1 MSIVERAL
9 KKAQAQAQ
17 QPGTQSPSG
26 EASAAAEE
34 LAESAG
40 AAAVPEYVP
49 DGYVVTEEFR
59 AGEPVHAQRSIVL
72 EIPRLK
78 AEGMLAEGDDEL
90 RTTDEFRRLKWPI
103 LGAALG
109 RGAPRTADNNL
120 VLVTS
125 SIPAEGKTFTSFNLA
140 LAIARERDTPVI
152 LVDSDVPNPRL
163 TSLLGLSNAPG
174 LTDLVADGRMRVEQ
188 VLCRTDLEGLYV
200 LPAGRPDANS
210 PELFASQR
218 MDEVMRSLV
227 LMVTDGVVVIDSP
240 PVLATNEAQ
249 VLSRYVGQ
257 VLMVVRA
264 DFTEQRAVEEALALL
279 DRSKP
284 INCVLNAIDRSVMS
298 MYYGDSYP
306 GYGGY
311 GKGSAYSAARR

>member
-17 QPGTQSPSG
+17 QPGTQAPAGDSSP
-26 EASAAAEE
+26 AAEE
-34 LAESAG
+34 EV
-40 AAAVPEYVP
+40 AAAAAIPEYTP

-59 AGEPVHAQRSIVL
+59 AGEAVHALRSIVL
-72 EIPRLK
+72 EMPRLK

-109 RGAPRTADNNL
+109 RGAPRTAENNL

-152 LVDSDVPNPRL
+152 LVDADVPNPRL
-163 TSLLGLSNAPG
+163 TSLMGLNTVPG
-174 LTDLVADGRMRVEQ
+174 LTDLIGDGRMRVEE

-218 MDEVMRSLV
+218 MDEVMRSLA
-227 LMVTDGVVVIDSP
+227 LMVPDGVVVIDSP

-311 GKGSAYSAARR
+311 GKGSAYSASRR

>member
-1 MSIVERAL
+1 
-9 KKAQAQAQ
+9 
-17 QPGTQSPSG
+17 
-26 EASAAAEE
+26 
-34 LAESAG
+34 
-40 AAAVPEYVP
+40 
-49 DGYVVTEEFR
+49 
-59 AGEPVHAQRSIVL
+59 
-72 EIPRLK
+72 
-78 AEGMLAEGDDEL
+78 
-90 RTTDEFRRLKWPI
+90 
-103 LGAALG
+103 
-109 RGAPRTADNNL
+109 

-152 LVDSDVPNPRL
+152 LVDADVPNPRL
-163 TSLLGLSNAPG
+163 TSLLGLTSVPG
-174 LTDLVADGRMRVEQ
+174 LTDLVADGRMRVEE
-188 VLCRTDLEGLYV
+188 VLCRSDLEGLYV

-218 MDEVMRSLV
+218 MDEVMRSLA

-284 INCVLNAIDRSVMS
+284 INCVLNAIDRSLMS

-311 GKGSAYSAARR
+311 GKGSAYSASRR